1 MFDYVKI
8 HKIMRNFQMDE
19 NKLKCTEISFG
30 FLVIFLTFV
39 YVSVFF
45 LYKKVHWKFVIILR
59 KDLMFPMQT

>member
-8 HKIMRNFQMDE
+8 HKIMRNSQMDE
-19 NKLKCTEISFG
+19 NKLKCTEISFEL
-30 FLVIFLTFV
+30 LVIFLTFV

>member
-8 HKIMRNFQMDE
+8 HKIIRNFQMDE
-19 NKLKCTEISFG
+19 NKLKFTEISFEL
-30 FLVIFLTFV
+30 LVIFFTFV